1 MRRLL
6 FGAAVVM
13 GVGVG
18 GFVSASATPL
28 TVSGLSVQSADVSLI
43 EDIGWRRQYR
53 RYGYPLPY
61 AYYPPAY
68 GYYAPPPAYAYAPP
82 AYDSYAP
89 PPAVDESYAPPVAE
103 GDYSSAEGD
112 YGDYPSANGEYPAN
126 GGNGEY
132 PPAEGY

>member
-13 GVGVG
+13 GVGIG
-18 GFVSASATPL
+18 GLVPASATPL
-28 TVSGLSVQSADVSLI
+28 AVTGLSSQSADVSLI

-68 GYYAPPPAYAYAPP
+68 GYYAPAPAYTYDPP

-89 PPAVDESYAPPVAE
+89 PPAVADGYYASP
-103 GDYSSAEGD
+103 DGD
-112 YGDYPSANGEYPAN
+112 YGDYPPENGEY
-126 GGNGEY
+126 GEY
-132 PPAEGY
+132 PPAASY